1 MRRHVRRPNSVYA
14 YSVLT
19 MLLLLTSALPGF
31 TKEITFLSVGYP
43 SALLTYVQEEVAP
56 VFKTRH
62 NADVTVITAT
72 WDNRVDR
79 LVVLTAGGTPPDIVS
94 TGFYSPYEEG
104 SIGLLEPLDRYL
116 ARWPYTSRYPRQ
128 LWEALSWQG
137 QVMVMPQNVAPR
149 AIAYNKELYGQSG
162 LDPNKPPQSWDE
174 LTQYARRLT
183 RIEGDRVTVRGFNV
197 TTTAAG
203 AAQQLFWFM
212 RQAGLT
218 EIDTS
223 TFTARLTDPKTVSAL
238 ETLQELYDVGQM
250 AMPILSGGFNQGR
263 IAMQYSNPQQMPAM
277 MQADPDL
284 ALRHFGLFAP
294 RQTPNGT
301 PVVHLFTDG
310 LAIPKASYNKDL
322 AWEFIAL
329 MSSDNI
335 LLDTQRIAGFFGGRT
350 DMLQR
355 MSDVHP
361 RIDLWYNLFEYMQ
374 ASVIPPPR
382 NTSQQELGN
391 LVLQVYRKQLAPLA
405 ALEQA
410 QAVWNRLL
418 NDWKPNVRQ

>member
-1 MRRHVRRPNSVYA
+1 
-14 YSVLT
+14 
-19 MLLLLTSALPGF
+19 
-31 TKEITFLSVGYP
+31 
-43 SALLTYVQEEVAP
+43 
-56 VFKTRH
+56 
-62 NADVTVITAT
+62 
-72 WDNRVDR
+72 
-79 LVVLTAGGTPPDIVS
+79 
-94 TGFYSPYEEG
+94 
-104 SIGLLEPLDRYL
+104 
-116 ARWPYTSRYPRQ
+116 
-128 LWEALSWQG
+128 
-137 QVMVMPQNVAPR
+137 MVMPQNVAPR
-149 AIAYNKELYGQSG
+149 AVGYNKELFGQAG
-162 LDPNKPPQSWDE
+162 LDPNRPPVSWDE
-174 LTQYARRLT
+174 LIQYTRRLT
-183 RIEGDRVTVRGFNV
+183 RIEGDRVAVRGFNV
-197 TTTAAG
+197 VTTVAG
-203 AAQQLFWFM
+203 SAQQLFWFM

-218 EIDTS
+218 EIDLS
-223 TFTARLTDPKTVSAL
+223 TFKARLTDPKALSAL
-238 ETLQELYDVGQM
+238 LTLQEIYEAAQM
-250 AMPILSGGFNQGR
+250 DMPILSGGFNQGR

-284 ALRHFGLFAP
+284 ALTHFGLFAP
-294 RQTPNGT
+294 RQTPSAT

-310 LAIPKASYNKDL
+310 LAIPRASRNKDL

-335 LLDTQRIAGFFGGRT
+335 LLDIQRIAGFFCGRT

-410 QAVWNRLL
+410 QAIWNRLL
-418 NDWKPNVRQ
+418 DEWKVNVQ